1 MRQLCLLL
9 FVFFSAMSQANSLE
23 RLGHANLILVGES
36 RLKVLF
42 WDVYD
47 ASLYVSDGA
56 YHPDKPFALSLRYLR
71 DFSGSDIAERSIE
84 EIRQQGLSD
93 TAILNSW
100 MEQFKAIFPNV
111 VKGDEI
117 IGIHDPSEGA
127 SFFLNGALIGNI
139 ADTSLSRRF
148 FDIWLSEKTSEPEMR
163 ESLIGLN
170 RK

>member
-1 MRQLCLLL
+1 MRQLCLLV
-9 FVFFSAMSQANSLE
+9 FVFFSIVVQGNSLE
-23 RLGHANLILVGES
+23 RLGRWDLILVGES
-36 RLKVLF
+36 RLSFLF

-47 ASLYVSDGA
+47 ASLYASDGI

-71 DFSGSDIAERSIE
+71 DFSGSDIAGRSIE

-93 TAILNSW
+93 TLILNLRR
-100 MEQFKAIFPNV
+100 EQFKATFLDV
-111 VKGDEI
+111 VAGDEI
-117 IGIHDPSEGA
+117 IGIHGSFEGA

-139 ADTSLSRRF
+139 PNTTLSRRF

-163 ESLIGLN
+163 ELLIGLN

>member
-1 MRQLCLLL
+1 M
-9 FVFFSAMSQANSLE
+9 FVFFSIVVQGNSLE
-23 RLGHANLILVGES
+23 RLGRWDMLLVGES
-36 RLKVLF
+36 RLSFLF

-47 ASLYVSDGA
+47 ASLYASDGV

-93 TAILNSW
+93 TSILNLGR
-100 MEQFKAIFPNV
+100 EQFKATFPDV
-111 VKGDEI
+111 VAGDEI

-127 SFFLNGALIGNI
+127 SFFLNGVLIGNI
-139 ADTSLSRRF
+139 PNITLSRRF

-163 ESLIGLN
+163 KSLIGLN

>member
-1 MRQLCLLL
+1 M
-9 FVFFSAMSQANSLE
+9 FVFFSIVVQGNSLE
-23 RLGHANLILVGES
+23 RLGRWDMLLVGES
-36 RLKVLF
+36 RLSFLF
-42 WDVYD
+42 WDAYD
-47 ASLYVSDGA
+47 ASLYASDGV

-93 TAILNSW
+93 TSILNLGR
-100 MEQFKAIFPNV
+100 EQFKATFPDV
-111 VKGDEI
+111 VAGDEI
-117 IGIHDPSEGA
+117 IGTHDPSEGA

-139 ADTSLSRRF
+139 PNTTLSRRF

-163 ESLIGLN
+163 KSLIGLN

>member
-1 MRQLCLLL
+1 MRQLCLLV
-9 FVFFSAMSQANSLE
+9 FVFFSILVQGNSLE
-23 RLGHANLILVGES
+23 RLGRWDLILVGES
-36 RLKVLF
+36 RLSFLF

-47 ASLYVSDGA
+47 ASLYASDGI

-93 TAILNSW
+93 TLMLNLRR
-100 MEQFKAIFPNV
+100 EQFKAIFLDV
-111 VKGDEI
+111 VAGDEI

-139 ADTSLSRRF
+139 PNTTLSRRF

-163 ESLIGLN
+163 ELLIGLN

>member
-1 MRQLCLLL
+1 MRQLCLLV
-9 FVFFSAMSQANSLE
+9 FVFFSIVVQGNSLE
-23 RLGHANLILVGES
+23 RLGRWDLILVGES
-36 RLKVLF
+36 RLSFLF

-47 ASLYVSDGA
+47 ASLYASDGI

-71 DFSGSDIAERSIE
+71 DFSGSDIAGRSIE

-93 TAILNSW
+93 TLILNLRR
-100 MEQFKAIFPNV
+100 EQFKATFLDV
-111 VKGDEI
+111 VAGDEI
-117 IGIHDPSEGA
+117 IGIHGSSEGA

-139 ADTSLSRRF
+139 PNTTLSRRF

-163 ESLIGLN
+163 ELLTGLN